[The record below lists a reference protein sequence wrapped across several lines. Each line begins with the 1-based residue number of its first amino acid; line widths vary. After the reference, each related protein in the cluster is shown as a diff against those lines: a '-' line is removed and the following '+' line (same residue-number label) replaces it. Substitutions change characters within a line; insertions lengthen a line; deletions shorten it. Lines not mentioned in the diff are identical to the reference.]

1 MDRIQIKVKRPRP
14 TPSQSPA
21 IRRSQPGPPDRTG
34 EDVHPCRWHAGRW
47 TATRSIRRKG
57 LRRQRAAAHAV

>member
-21 IRRSQPGPPDRTG
+21 IRRSQPGRQTGPARTSILPVARGPLDRHQIYPP
-34 EDVHPCRWHAGRW
+34 
-47 TATRSIRRKG
+47 
-57 LRRQRAAAHAV
+57 